1 MKNSMKMGRRW
12 REKRERRERE
22 NKEKI
27 GFKWFNWFPDV
38 TAVLS
43 AYLDKIN
50 TTNG

>member
-1 MKNSMKMGRRW
+1 ME
-12 REKRERRERE
+12 REEGEERERE
-22 NKEKI
+22 IKEKI
-27 GFKWFNWFPDV
+27 GFKWFNWFPDA